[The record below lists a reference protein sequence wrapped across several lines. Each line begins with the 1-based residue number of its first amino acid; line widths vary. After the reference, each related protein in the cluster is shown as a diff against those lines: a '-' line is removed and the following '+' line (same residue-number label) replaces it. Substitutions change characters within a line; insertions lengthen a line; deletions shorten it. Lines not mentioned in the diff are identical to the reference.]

1 MRPPSR
7 IKSRSHPKNEEV
19 GLGKGPDTGQ
29 KHRLSLPCNYEV
41 HMATDSIVQV
51 RIDRRIKKEA
61 AHVLEGMGLSVSD
74 AVRMLLMRIAREKAI
89 PFDIRVP
96 NAETV
101 AAIDELESG
110 KGVSSNSVEEL
121 MADLNAP
128 D

>member
-1 MRPPSR
+1 
-7 IKSRSHPKNEEV
+7 
-19 GLGKGPDTGQ
+19 
-29 KHRLSLPCNYEV
+29 
-41 HMATDSIVQV
+41 MATDGIVQV

-96 NAETV
+96 NAQTV

>member
-1 MRPPSR
+1 
-7 IKSRSHPKNEEV
+7 
-19 GLGKGPDTGQ
+19 
-29 KHRLSLPCNYEV
+29 
-41 HMATDSIVQV
+41 MATDSIVQV

-96 NAETV
+96 NAQTV

-110 KGVSSNSVEEL
+110 KGVSSKSIEEL
-121 MADLNAP
+121 MADLNNAP

>member
-1 MRPPSR
+1 
-7 IKSRSHPKNEEV
+7 
-19 GLGKGPDTGQ
+19 
-29 KHRLSLPCNYEV
+29 
-41 HMATDSIVQV
+41 MATDSIVQV

-96 NAETV
+96 NAQTV

>member
-1 MRPPSR
+1 
-7 IKSRSHPKNEEV
+7 
-19 GLGKGPDTGQ
+19 
-29 KHRLSLPCNYEV
+29 
-41 HMATDSIVQV
+41 MATDGIVQV

-89 PFDIRVP
+89 PFDMRVP